1 MRNHILFSRLFLL
14 AGLFFTTGLMAQ
26 NSAADSVIDVS
37 RIQLYTPIV
46 KYTSSAYIPAQ
57 RSLQE
62 AYPSLGMRPGLQHN
76 RNIPN
81 EFVTQKLVLRFR
93 ICNNADTLVSTF
105 FSPGFYYRDIRLFR
119 AGSSGLIALPD
130 QRPAI
135 SDADGYRL
143 IALVPHDTMTI
154 VAELVFVRTYIN
166 TTRPRLIHPGY
177 ITSFIAELRSNR
189 NEDTLV
195 TYVFC
200 GLLLMMVLFSLAS
213 WSQGANFEFVYY
225 SGYAFFIGAMLMTKA
240 MYNLRSTA
248 LNFFLESYLDFI
260 LQAIAIMFYMIFMQR
275 FLATRQNHPFLHRLY
290 NTGILLLATS
300 TLVFSGAHFFTNNYP
315 LEYGT
320 ELVTKIFLL
329 LMIVIFLV
337 YSLRRWQDVLLR
349 YLFWGNLFLFI
360 FSLLSQVFSL
370 AKPHFKGVPEIFN
383 SALFYYEVGL
393 FLELVLFLMGL
404 NYKNRKQIIE
414 QTREREA
421 LKAENKMK
429 EYEKELA
436 VFKAQ
441 QAERDR
447 ISADM
452 HDELGSGMTAIRLM
466 SEIAKNKMKEQTPV
480 EIDKI
485 SSSADDVLNKMNAII
500 WSMHSGNDSLDN
512 LVSYIRSY
520 AHEYFENTPV
530 ICRVNTPESIP
541 EMEITGDKRRNLFLA
556 VKESLNNVLKHANAS
571 TLTIDITVTP
581 TLRITITDNG
591 KGIDLSQLR
600 PFGNGLKNMRRRM
613 ESIGGSFEIAN
624 EGGTVTRLELPL

>member
-1 MRNHILFSRLFLL
+1 MRILLPLYRVMLL
-14 AGLFFTTGLMAQ
+14 AGLLFSTGLAGQ
-26 NSAADSVIDVS
+26 TGATDSVIDIS
-37 RIQLYTPIV
+37 RIQLFTPIAN
-46 KYTSSAYIPAQ
+46 YTSSAYIPAQ
-57 RSLQE
+57 KPLQE
-62 AYPSLGMRPGLQHN
+62 VYPSLNLRPGFQHN

-81 EFVTQKLVLRFR
+81 EFVTRKLVLRFR
-93 ICNNADTLVSTF
+93 VCNNADTVVRMYFT
-105 FSPGFYYRDIRLFR
+105 PGFYYSAIHLYR
-119 AGSSGLIALPD
+119 AEGTTLEALPV
-130 QRPAI
+130 QRPDI
-135 SDADGYRL
+135 PDGDGYRL
-143 IALVPHDTMTI
+143 LSLPPKDTLTV
-154 VAELVFVRTYIN
+154 VAELVFVKTYIN
-166 TTRPRLIHPGY
+166 TTRPRLIHPAY
-177 ITSFIAELRSNR
+177 LTSFIAELRSNR

-240 MYNLRSTA
+240 MFNLRTTS
-248 LNFFLESYLDFI
+248 LNYFLESYLDFI
-260 LQAIAIMFYMIFMQR
+260 LQSVAIMFYMIFMQR
-275 FLATRQNHPFLHRLY
+275 FLATRLNHPFLHRLY
-290 NTGILLLATS
+290 NTGIFLLVAS
-300 TLVFSGAHFFTNNYP
+300 TVLFSGAHFFTHNYP
-315 LEYGT
+315 LEYGI

-370 AKPHFKGVPEIFN
+370 AKPHFRGVPEIFN

-466 SEIAKNKMKEQTPV
+466 SEIARNKMKEQTPV

-520 AHEYFENTPV
+520 AHEYFENTAV
-530 ICRVNTPESIP
+530 VCRVHTPAVIP
-541 EMEITGDKRRNLFLA
+541 EKEITGDKRRNLFLV
-556 VKESLNNVLKHANAS
+556 VKETLNNVLKHANATS
-571 TLTIDITVTP
+571 LMIDIEVNGS
-581 TLRITITDNG
+581 LVITIRDNG
-591 KGIDLSQLR
+591 RGIDLNQVR
-600 PFGNGLKNMRRRM
+600 QFGNGLKNMRRRM
-613 ESIGGSFEIAN
+613 EGIGGSFDIRN
-624 EGGTVTRLELPL
+624 ENGTVTRLVLGL